1 MIDIVAKRVVIKGTE
16 NSFSSKYSLLKVVK
30 KIATWKNMT
39 SNSNVN
45 LLLPD
50 ADIAKSIVSTR
61 GKNKNTLYQI
71 TDSQHI

>member
-1 MIDIVAKRVVIKGTE
+1 MIGNKKNRKLIFFKILTPKSGQ
-16 NSFSSKYSLLKVVK
+16 
-30 KIATWKNMT
+30 KIATWKTMT
-39 SNSNVN
+39 SNSNAN

>member
-1 MIDIVAKRVVIKGTE
+1 
-16 NSFSSKYSLLKVVK
+16 VVK